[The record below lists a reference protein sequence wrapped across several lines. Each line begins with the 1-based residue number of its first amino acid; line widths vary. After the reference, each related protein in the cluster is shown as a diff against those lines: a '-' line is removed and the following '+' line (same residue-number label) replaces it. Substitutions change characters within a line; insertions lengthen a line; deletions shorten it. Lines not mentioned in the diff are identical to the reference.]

1 MEVQTFNMAAPVK
14 IPILYTG
21 ENYPVMDF
29 SQYDPVAERRI
40 QSIQRQNA
48 RKQEMEAAQRQQMA
62 KTFFEQTNAIER
74 HNLVNEKL
82 RDVEGELID
91 SYVSTMTELYRK
103 KGGNVSWQE
112 LMDARRMEN
121 GIEQQLQEFTQWE
134 KQHTEDLAFIEK
146 NPDKIDP
153 DAAIE
158 IAAWDGNTPY
168 NKSRVDIRKM
178 SGYEI
183 AGKITEDHMSRY
195 EVNSFS
201 QEMQED
207 GVEITNT
214 YEYFDHFHKLSPEG
228 ETVIGAKHNVQMD
241 FEGKMITGDHMMRQS
256 LMHEFDNE
264 LDEDAKAFYIKA
276 AMHGH
281 KGAGL
286 ASDSDFTVE
295 PTGVKSD
302 AYKFYF
308 HDRYGDMLFPVNK
321 ETSSRGIDK
330 DKGDN
335 SVKYKSGQSY
345 YKDKPY
351 LMKTKKV
358 KLGGE
363 SQKNYFGFVKP
374 VSGQG
379 LINSVYT
386 DPVEGEMYAESMSA
400 EDYDVVGHWEDRDG
414 KEWINL
420 QVKVR
425 GETKSRDGKEL
436 YRLGTNRNLTEAQVR
451 SMLANMYE
459 GNDAE
464 ETEQNVQQEWERLST
479 LGQLSQ
485 EYATTQTKNVYV
497 PAEENEEI
505 RNRYFIKKDAI
516 SPYDD
521 KPEPVAGGGGE
532 SPIFKNSTKKK

>member
-1 MEVQTFNMAAPVK
+1 MAAPVK

-29 SQYDPVAERRI
+29 SKYDAMAERRLENI
-40 QSIQRQNA
+40 RRQNA

-74 HNLVNEKL
+74 RDLANEGL
-82 RDVEGELID
+82 RDAQGQLID
-91 SYVSTMTELYRK
+91 SYVSSMTELYRK
-103 KGGNVSWQE
+103 KGGNVSWQD
-112 LMDARRMEN
+112 LMGARRMEN
-121 GIEQQLQEFTQWE
+121 GIQQQIQEFEQWE
-134 KQHTEDLAFIEK
+134 NQHDEDLAYIEK
-146 NPDKIDP
+146 NPDKVDP

-158 IAAWDGNTPY
+158 IAAWDGTTPY
-168 NKSRVDIRKM
+168 KKSRVKQRKL

-183 AGKITEDHMSRY
+183 AGKIKEDHMSRY
-195 EVNSFS
+195 EANSFS
-201 QEMQED
+201 QDMQED
-207 GVEITNT
+207 GVKITDT
-214 YEYFDHFHKLSPEG
+214 YEYLDYFHEVSPEG
-228 ETVIGAKHNVQMD
+228 ESVIGAKHNVQMD
-241 FEGKMITGDHMMRQS
+241 FEGKMIMKDPMMRQS
-256 LMHEFDNE
+256 LMSEFDSE

-308 HDRYGDMLFPVNK
+308 HDKYGDMLFPVNK
-321 ETSSRGIDK
+321 ETSNRGIDK

-386 DPVEGEMYAESMSA
+386 DPVEGEM
-400 EDYDVVGHWEDRDG
+400 
-414 KEWINL
+414 
-420 QVKVR
+420 
-425 GETKSRDGKEL
+425 
-436 YRLGTNRNLTEAQVR
+436 
-451 SMLANMYE
+451 
-459 GNDAE
+459 
-464 ETEQNVQQEWERLST
+464 
-479 LGQLSQ
+479 
-485 EYATTQTKNVYV
+485 
-497 PAEENEEI
+497 
-505 RNRYFIKKDAI
+505 
-516 SPYDD
+516 
-521 KPEPVAGGGGE
+521 
-532 SPIFKNSTKKK
+532 